1 MKPVVRLI
9 LFLCFV
15 FLSQEAHAQFDI
27 EKKIKKKVEKK
38 LEKEVDKTID
48 KGIEETEKAI
58 KNGGEN
64 EKKEDESD
72 KRTEEDNPTNDPQT
86 NSGSEKPSDNTTVQE
101 TLKVW
106 SKYDFVSGEKVIFED
121 NLEGEKHGEFPSKWN
136 LLGGNAENAKFG
148 DENVIAFMKNKT
160 EISPLMKTKEYLPEV
175 FTIEFDLYIYNKGNE
190 AYYLNL
196 KNQKQITL
204 RTTKV
209 SLGAIEGE
217 PDKDSRG
224 TGWHHIAL
232 SFNQRALKVYFDHT
246 RVLNIPNVEKR
257 PTSFTIS
264 ALSHGA
270 RKGDPSMIKN
280 IRIAEGGVEL
290 YDKLMT
296 DGKIITRGIYFD
308 VGKATIKPESM
319 GVINEIAKLMNDHP
333 EIKFSIEGHTDSDG
347 DDAFNKTLSE
357 NRAGSVRVAL
367 ISLGIESSRV
377 EAVGWGES
385 KPLNNNLTPE
395 EKANNRR
402 VEFVKI

>member
-1 MKPVVRLI
+1 MKPINQFYILSLI
-9 LFLCFV
+9 FFS
-15 FLSQEAHAQFDI
+15 FSAFAQNNSDS
-27 EKKIKKKVEKK
+27 
-38 LEKEVDKTID
+38 DT
-48 KGIEETEKAI
+48 AI
-58 KNGGEN
+58 SAEN
-64 EKKEDESD
+64 
-72 KRTEEDNPTNDPQT
+72 
-86 NSGSEKPSDNTTVQE
+86 
-101 TLKVW
+101 LKVW

-175 FTIEFDLYIYNKGNE
+175 FTSEFDLYIYNKGNE

-209 SLGAIEGE
+209 SLGTIEGE

-246 RVLNIPNVEKR
+246 RVLNIPNIEKR
-257 PTSFTIS
+257 PTSLTIS

-270 RKGDPSMIKN
+270 NKGNPSMIRN

-319 GVINEIAKLMNDHP
+319 GVINEIAGLMKDHP
-333 EIKFSIEGHTDSDG
+333 EIKFSIEGHTDNDG
-347 DDAFNKTLSE
+347 DDEFNQTLSE

-367 ISLGIESSRV
+367 ISLGIESSRF

-385 KPLNNNLTPE
+385 KPLNKNLTPE